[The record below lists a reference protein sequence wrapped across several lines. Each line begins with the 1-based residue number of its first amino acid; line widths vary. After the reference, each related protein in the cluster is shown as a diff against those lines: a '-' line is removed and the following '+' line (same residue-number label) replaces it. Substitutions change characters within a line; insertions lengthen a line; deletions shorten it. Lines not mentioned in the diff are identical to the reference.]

1 MNKLDIINKI
11 KDIGFFPAK
20 VNGEILRDDVVINEE
35 GKLFK
40 IQELRPSIPKK
51 GTPYHKINISTSAGE
66 KLTLNMHKI
75 VMHTFVG
82 TPASWLSGQRPE
94 GVPKKDW
101 DNMSEIGKAAIRKI
115 LGENAV
121 QIDHKVPVSKGGSY
135 ALSNLEYMLSSH
147 NRKKSDS

>member
-11 KDIGFFPAK
+11 KDIGFVPAK
-20 VNGEILRDDVVINEE
+20 VDGEILRDDIVINEE
-35 GKLFK
+35 GKIFK
-40 IQELRPSIPKK
+40 IQEIRPTIPKK
-51 GTPYHKINISTSAGE
+51 GAPYHRICISKSSGGVA
-66 KLTLNMHKI
+66 TLAMHKI

-82 TPASWLSGQRPE
+82 TPTRWLENKRPE
-94 GVPKKDW
+94 GVPEKDW
-101 DNMSEIGKAAIRKI
+101 DNMSEVGKSAIRKL

-135 ALSNLEYMLSSH
+135 ALSNLEYMLSSD

>member
-1 MNKLDIINKI
+1 MDKFDIIDKI
-11 KDIGFFPAK
+11 KDIGFVPAK
-20 VNGEILRDDVVINEE
+20 VDGEVLRDNIVINKE
-35 GKLFK
+35 GKVFK
-40 IQELRPSIPKK
+40 IQELRPTLPTNSH
-51 GTPYHKINISTSAGE
+51 YHKINITKSCGT
-66 KLTLNMHKI
+66 KVNMQMHKI

-82 TPASWLSGQRPE
+82 TPTSWLSDQRPE

-101 DNMSEIGKAAIRKI
+101 DNMSEVGKSAIKKL

-135 ALSNLEYMLSSH
+135 ALSNLQYMFSSN